1 MEVENGPKSGCSG
14 WKQEK
19 LITLLHGA
27 SLIAAR
33 GLERDFHSALLDSL
47 NLVFPRYMK

>member
-1 MEVENGPKSGCSG
+1 MEVENGPKSGYSG
-14 WKQEK
+14 WKQKK
-19 LITLLHGA
+19 LITLVHGA

-33 GLERDFHSALLDSL
+33 GLERDFHSILLDSL